1 MRPRWAWLAALVLA
15 GGFGVSVWLV
25 RDAQNRRFAQSL
37 SEAREALL
45 DGRLA
50 TARRQLSE
58 LADDRPTH
66 GETLY
71 LLGLCEQQL
80 GNPSRAEEAWQ
91 RIPAN
96 SPDLGPALVQWAEI
110 EQQRGRLAE
119 AEERLLDATA
129 IAGPHRPIARW
140 ELVRLLRPQGRFD
153 EARRIFLDG
162 FDEHP
167 EPIEALKV
175 LYWLDVDPFPVETVR
190 RDLTEA
196 HRLAPDDDRVWL
208 GLAHLATRS
217 GRFDEAKNRLDRCLD
232 RRPNDQ
238 VVWQARLDW
247 ALAADRPADAAEAL
261 THLPFGPNSEAE
273 VLRLRAWFARRGG
286 DRTRERESLEQLHQI
301 APGRTEVLDRLAAIA
316 AEEGRSNASVG
327 YRAERSRLE
336 HHRAAYVALLLGDD
350 PLSHAPALAET
361 AASLG
366 RRFDA
371 DAWQA
376 LTEGRPA
383 TVGARTSSNPRDAR
397 TLADL
402 LPELASLASGDPQ
415 PTSRSTDVLIPR
427 FEDAS
432 VSAGLDFQHDNGQVP
447 GRLVLPETGAGGVA
461 LFDFDGDG
469 FLDIYAVQAGPFPPP
484 PDAPNADRLYR
495 NRGDGTFEDI
505 SESSGIAGMPGGYGH
520 GVAVGDIDNDGR
532 PDLFITR
539 WRSYALYRN
548 RGDGTF
554 EDLTEP
560 SGLGGDRDWPTSAA
574 FADLDGDGDLDL
586 YVCHYLRWDEFGD
599 TTCLDPDDPTQ
610 YACNPIDFPALPD
623 RVFRNDDGRFVEITQ
638 AAGFA
643 VTPGRGLGVVAADV
657 DGDGRVDL
665 FVANDMT
672 ADFLFMNRGNFQFEE
687 VGAVAGIAAN
697 AHGNYQAG
705 MGTAVGDLDSDGKLD
720 LLVTNYYEESTSFFR
735 NLGGGF
741 FADQTSEINL
751 KAPSR
756 HLLGFGLTLLDANL
770 DGRLDLLSANGH
782 VHDGRPSYP
791 WTMPPQ
797 LLLGSPDGRLIDPG
811 SAPGPPFDRLVLGR
825 GLAVG
830 DLNNDGLPDA
840 ILQAQN
846 APLLFLHNQTEG
858 AGHFLVLR
866 LEGTESNRDAVG
878 TIVTVESGG
887 RRQVATRFGGGSY
900 QSASDGRVH
909 FGLGDAETIDSVEIR
924 WPSGRAERF
933 DTLDADTGYL
943 LREGD
948 SRPVPLPGFL
958 SPDQANP

>member
-1 MRPRWAWLAALVLA
+1 MRPRWAGLAALGLA
-15 GGFGVSVWLV
+15 GGFGVILWFLL
-25 RDAQNRRFAQSL
+25 DARNQRFEQSL
-37 SEAREALL
+37 SEARAAVL

-50 TARRQLSE
+50 TARRQLAE
-58 LADDRPTH
+58 LAESRPTH
-66 GETLY
+66 GEALY

-91 RIPAN
+91 RIPAD

-110 EQQRGRLAE
+110 DQQRGRLAE
-119 AEERLLDATA
+119 AEERLFDAIA
-129 IAGPHRPIARW
+129 IAGAHRPIARW
-140 ELVRLLRPQGRFD
+140 ELVRLLRPQGRFN
-153 EARRIFLDG
+153 EASRIFRDG
-162 FDEHP
+162 LAEHP

-190 RDLTEA
+190 RDLAEA
-196 HRLAPDDDRVWL
+196 QRLAPDDDRVWL

-217 GRFDEAKNRLDRCLD
+217 GRFDEAKNWLDRCLD
-232 RRPNDQ
+232 RRPNDP
-238 VVWQARLDW
+238 VVWRARLDW

-261 THLPFGPNSEAE
+261 THLPYAPDSEPE
-273 VLRLRAWFARRGG
+273 ILRLRAWFARRNG
-286 DRTRERESLEQLHQI
+286 DRALERSSLEQVDQMT
-301 APGRTEVLDRLAAIA
+301 PGQTEVLDRLAALA
-316 AEEGRSNASVG
+316 AEEGRPDDSSR
-327 YRAERSRLE
+327 YRAKRARLE
-336 HHRAAYVALLLGDD
+336 QHREDYVALILGDD
-350 PLSHAPALAET
+350 PLSQAPALAET
-361 AASLG
+361 AEALG

-371 DAWQA
+371 DAWRSLA
-376 LTEGRPA
+376 EGRPA
-383 TVGARTSSNPRDAR
+383 EVAAVASNARDPR
-397 TLADL
+397 TLAEL
-402 LPELASLASGDPQ
+402 LPGIASRTTEEPR
-415 PTSRSTDVLIPR
+415 SRSRSADVLIPR
-427 FEDAS
+427 FEDVSA
-432 VSAGLDFQHDNGQVP
+432 SAGLDFQHDNGQIP

-469 FLDIYAVQAGPFPPP
+469 WLDCYAVQAGPFPPP
-484 PDAPNADRLYR
+484 ANAPNADRLYR
-495 NRGDGTFEDI
+495 NRGDGTFEDV
-505 SESSGIAGMPGGYGH
+505 SESSGIASMPGGYGH
-520 GVAVGDIDNDGR
+520 GAAVGDIDNDGH

-554 EDLTEP
+554 EDITDAAD
-560 SGLGGDRDWPTSAA
+560 LGGDRDWPTSAA

-586 YVCHYLRWDEFGD
+586 YVCHYLRWDEDGD
-599 TTCLDPDDPTQ
+599 TTCLDPDDPTK

-623 RVFRNDDGRFVEITQ
+623 RVFRNDDGRFVEVTQ
-638 AAGFA
+638 EAGFA

-657 DGDGRVDL
+657 DDDGRIDL

-672 ADFLFMNRGNFQFEE
+672 ADLLFMNRGDFQFEE

-705 MGTAVGDLDSDGKLD
+705 MGTAVGDLDGDARLD

-791 WTMPPQ
+791 WKMPPQ
-797 LLLGSPDGRLIDPG
+797 LLLGGPDGRLIDPG
-811 SAPGPPFDRLVLGR
+811 PTPGPAFDRLSLGR

-830 DLNNDGLPDA
+830 DVDNDGRPDA

-846 APLLFLHNQTEG
+846 DPLVFLHNQTEG
-858 AGHFLVLR
+858 AGHAIALR
-866 LEGTESNRDAVG
+866 LEGTKSNRDGVG
-878 TIVTVESGG
+878 AIVTVEAGG
-887 RRQVATRFGGGSY
+887 HRQIATRFGGGSY
-900 QSASDGRVH
+900 QSASDGRLL
-909 FGLGDAETIDSVEIR
+909 FGLGEAETVDSLEIR
-924 WPSGRAERF
+924 WPSGRVDQFNA
-933 DTLDADTGYL
+933 LDADTGYL
-943 LREGD
+943 FREGEPAP
-948 SRPVPLPGFL
+948 RALPGF
-958 SPDQANP
+958 SSHEQETP